1 MYLLNQFWAP
11 RKVYNPCGMFTYGHI
26 VLLLIAM
33 LILSILLLNS
43 RKITKSQIK
52 NLTKV
57 LSVFIT
63 ILEAIKIYFNF
74 YHGYTWINAWFPM
87 SYCSLFIY
95 ALWLS
100 GYGKGTYK
108 KMGEVFIAGVA
119 IVASGTYLLIPSTSL
134 TMYPMW
140 HYLCMYSMLFHTL
153 MVYMGILYLWKKEI
167 KLDIKGYRM
176 YSIFFLAF
184 STIAIILNNVFKSNL
199 MFLKKPSTIPVP
211 LLHTLYNNTKWGY
224 TFLVFSV
231 YLFIPYGVTS
241 YLSRAIKKA
250 KLNRQNDCDKEVIK
264 LS

>member
-1 MYLLNQFWAP
+1 MYLLNQFLAP

-26 VLLLIAM
+26 VLLVIAM

-74 YHGYTWINAWFPM
+74 YYGYTWINAWFPM

-100 GYGKGTYK
+100 GYGKGKYK

-119 IVASGTYLLIPSTSL
+119 IVAGGTYLLIPSTSL

-167 KLDIKGYRM
+167 KL
-176 YSIFFLAF
+176 LAF
-184 STIAIILNNVFKSNL
+184 S
-199 MFLKKPSTIPVP
+199 KK
-211 LLHTLYNNTKWGY
+211 L
-224 TFLVFSV
+224 
-231 YLFIPYGVTS
+231 
-241 YLSRAIKKA
+241 
-250 KLNRQNDCDKEVIK
+250 
-264 LS
+264 

>member
-26 VLLLIAM
+26 V
-33 LILSILLLNS
+33 LSILLLNS

-100 GYGKGTYK
+100 GYGKGKYK

-119 IVASGTYLLIPSTSL
+119 IVASGTYVIDNVSYVALL
-134 TMYPMW
+134 M
-140 HYLCMYSMLFHTL
+140 H
-153 MVYMGILYLWKKEI
+153 V
-167 KLDIKGYRM
+167 
-176 YSIFFLAF
+176 
-184 STIAIILNNVFKSNL
+184 
-199 MFLKKPSTIPVP
+199 
-211 LLHTLYNNTKWGY
+211 
-224 TFLVFSV
+224 
-231 YLFIPYGVTS
+231 
-241 YLSRAIKKA
+241 
-250 KLNRQNDCDKEVIK
+250 
-264 LS
+264 